1 MVTSILMNL
10 VVKLGTHMKNADLA
24 SPIPKKKEL
33 NFIQKKNYMLE
44 VSFYMLYNNIIF
56 SNVVVA
62 NI

>member
-1 MVTSILMNL
+1 MNL